1 MAVRLRA
8 WKSTSKPAWNTHGGT
23 GEEKVDVF
31 AVQQSPGKQFPVR
44 DKLNFIKEE
53 AGSAGVT
60 PGRVELVE
68 YFDQAIEV
76 LDTQVGEALVFKAEI
91 EQTLPCRAV
100 PCS

>member
-1 MAVRLRA
+1 M
-8 WKSTSKPAWNTHGGT
+8 
-23 GEEKVDVF
+23 F
-31 AVQQSPGKQFPVR
+31 AVQQSPGKPFPVW
-44 DKLNFIKEE
+44 DELDFVEEE
-53 AGSAGVT
+53 AGPASVS

-68 YFDQAIEV
+68 YFDQEIEV